1 MSLRY
6 CRTCNQTQQHMI
18 TVSINTAKIDKNHL
32 FEGKTG
38 KFLDIAL
45 MESKTGKFLDI
56 ALMESKSGKDKYGND
71 GFVTQSISK
80 EARAK
85 GERGP
90 IIGSWKRLEHNP
102 RSQGHPTGNVSKSDD
117 NLF

>member
-1 MSLRY
+1 
-6 CRTCNQTQQHMI
+6 MI
-18 TVSINTAKIDKNHL
+18 TVSINTAKIDKTYL

-45 MESKTGKFLDI
+45 MESKN
-56 ALMESKSGKDKYGND
+56 GKDRYGND

-90 IIGSWKRLEHNP
+90 IIGSWKQLEP
-102 RSQGHPTGNVSKSDD
+102 RTQGHAPAAPSKQVDD

>member
-1 MSLRY
+1 
-6 CRTCNQTQQHMI
+6 MI
-18 TVSINTAKIDKNHL
+18 TVNINTAKIDKNHL
-32 FEGKTG
+32 FEG
-38 KFLDIAL
+38 
-45 MESKTGKFLDI
+45 KTGKFLDI

-80 EARAK
+80 EARAR

-90 IIGSWKRLEHNP
+90 IIGSWKKLES
-102 RSQGHPTGNVSKSDD
+102 RSQGHPTGNASKSDD

>member
-1 MSLRY
+1 
-6 CRTCNQTQQHMI
+6 MI
-18 TVSINTAKIDKNHL
+18 TVSINTAKIDKAHL

-45 MESKTGKFLDI
+45 LESKN
-56 ALMESKSGKDKYGND
+56 GKDKYGND

-80 EARAK
+80 DARAR

-90 IIGSWKRLEHNP
+90 IIGSWKRLEHAP
-102 RSQGHPTGNVSKSDD
+102 RSHGHPTGITTKLPDD

>member
-1 MSLRY
+1 MSLPY
-6 CRTCNQTQQHMI
+6 CRTCNQTQQNMI

-32 FEGKTG
+32 FEG
-38 KFLDIAL
+38 
-45 MESKTGKFLDI
+45 KTGKFLDI

-80 EARAK
+80 EARAR

-102 RSQGHPTGNVSKSDD
+102 RSQGHPIGNATKVDD

>member
-1 MSLRY
+1 
-6 CRTCNQTQQHMI
+6 MI
-18 TVSINTAKIDKNHL
+18 TVSINTAKIDKSYL

-45 MESKTGKFLDI
+45 MESKN
-56 ALMESKSGKDKYGND
+56 GKDKYGND

-80 EARAK
+80 EARAR

-90 IIGSWKRLEHNP
+90 IVGSWKKLDLEP
-102 RSQGHPTGNVSKSDD
+102 RSHGHPAGLASKSDD

>member
-45 MESKTGKFLDI
+45 MESK
-56 ALMESKSGKDKYGND
+56 SGKDKYGND

-80 EARAK
+80 EARAR

-102 RSQGHPTGNVSKSDD
+102 RSQGHPTGNASKSDD